1 MTRTNNRVAYQTPKT
16 QEEADAYYQQLDH
29 MMCDEVIW
37 RDGEATYNEARDEF
51 NLHLQTAKRIKK
63 ESGFLPTISSDV
75 FFFGIPKEMPKRK
88 KSIGE
93 IMRLK
98 YKMEAKKN

>member
-1 MTRTNNRVAYQTPKT
+1 MIADKGFIYQIPKT
-16 QEEADAYYQQLDH
+16 QAEADAYYQKLDY

-51 NLHLQTAKRIKK
+51 NLHLQTAKRIKR

-75 FFFGIPKEMPKRK
+75 FFDGIPKPMPNRERK
-88 KSIGE
+88 IGE
-93 IMRLK
+93 IMSLK